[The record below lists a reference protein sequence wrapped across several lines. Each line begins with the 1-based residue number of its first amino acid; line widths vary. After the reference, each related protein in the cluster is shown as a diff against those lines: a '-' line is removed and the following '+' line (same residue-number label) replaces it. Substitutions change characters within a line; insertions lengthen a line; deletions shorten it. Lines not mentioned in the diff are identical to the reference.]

1 VATPSD
7 SVTLFV
13 NYDGI
18 RQIITG
24 CRGTFSI
31 NCEVNS
37 IPRISFSLTGIFSAP
52 TDDALPTVTTS
63 NQATPLI
70 FKNGSTSNFAIFG
83 FAAALQS
90 WSLDFNNEVIYRELV
105 GGTKEVLITD
115 RRPSGTAVIENV
127 ALSSH
132 NFFTDYTGTSTGTN
146 TWLHG
151 TTAGNKITVSCPQ
164 TDLGQPSYEESDGIT
179 MLSLPFYATP
189 TSAGQNEF
197 SLVYTLDYRYIIFMP
212 FVIDQSPFYKWK
224 VEVKVNKDGEVSTEI
239 FNAHFKNISQS
250 RFREMIKMVED
261 EQIDE
266 VDVTKEVLVGWEDM
280 EASDGSEVPFN
291 KSTLNKL
298 LEVRGFATAVGMTF
312 IQSNE
317 AIYKKN

>member
-1 VATPSD
+1 MPKLHRKRSLLAKAESSYGSNPTPTGSANYVEVIDLNIEPVVSDEVSRDLIRPYMGNYEVLLANTRVNVTFDVEMAGSGSAGTAPKYGSILKSCGLSETITGGNTVTYAPVTTPSD

-18 RQIITG
+18 RHMITG
-24 CRGTFSI
+24 CRGTFSLV
-31 NCEVNS
+31 CEVNQ
-37 IPRISFSLTGIFSAP
+37 IPRISFSLTGIFNAP
-52 TDDALPTVTTS
+52 TDQALPTVTRS

-90 WSLDFNNEVIYRELV
+90 WNLDFNNEVIYRELV

-115 RRPSGTAVIENV
+115 RRPSGTAVIEAV
-127 ALSSH
+127 ALSAH

-164 TDLGQPSYEESDGIT
+164 TDLGQPTYEESDGVT

-189 TSAGQNEF
+189 TASANNEF
-197 SLVYTLDYRYIIFMP
+197 SLVYT
-212 FVIDQSPFYKWK
+212 
-224 VEVKVNKDGEVSTEI
+224 
-239 FNAHFKNISQS
+239 
-250 RFREMIKMVED
+250 
-261 EQIDE
+261 
-266 VDVTKEVLVGWEDM
+266 
-280 EASDGSEVPFN
+280 
-291 KSTLNKL
+291 
-298 LEVRGFATAVGMTF
+298 
-312 IQSNE
+312 
-317 AIYKKN
+317 

>member
-1 VATPSD
+1 MPKLHRKRSILAKAESSYGTNPTPTGSANYVQVIDLNIEPIVSDEVSRDLIRPYMGNYEVIPANTRVNVTFDVEMSGSGSAGTAPKYGAILKACALSETVVSSTSVTYAPVTTPSS

-13 NYDGI
+13 NYDGV
-18 RQIITG
+18 RHMVTG

-31 NCEVNS
+31 NCEVNN
-37 IPRISFSLTGIFSAP
+37 IPRISFSLTGIFNAP
-52 TDDALPTVTTS
+52 TDTALPTPTIS
-63 NQATPLI
+63 NQASPLI

-115 RRPSGTAVIENV
+115 RRPSGTAVIEAV

-151 TTAGNKITVSCPQ
+151 TSAGNKVTVSCPQ
-164 TDLGQPSYEESDGIT
+164 TDLGQPTYEESDGIT

-189 TSAGQNEF
+189 TAAANNEF
-197 SLVYTLDYRYIIFMP
+197 SLVFT
-212 FVIDQSPFYKWK
+212 
-224 VEVKVNKDGEVSTEI
+224 
-239 FNAHFKNISQS
+239 
-250 RFREMIKMVED
+250 
-261 EQIDE
+261 
-266 VDVTKEVLVGWEDM
+266 
-280 EASDGSEVPFN
+280 
-291 KSTLNKL
+291 
-298 LEVRGFATAVGMTF
+298 
-312 IQSNE
+312 
-317 AIYKKN
+317 